1 MILLQLIEEI
11 EGLKDSQLKQVQ
23 KIGSLEKEL
32 VRCFAYALFFFFFL
46 VVYDLHP
53 LVLSSKVFKGLF
65 CHHLKNLVLFFNSLL
80 LPSSHTQDE

>member
-1 MILLQLIEEI
+1 MFCLCSFI
-11 EGLKDSQLKQVQ
+11 
-23 KIGSLEKEL
+23 
-32 VRCFAYALFFFFFL
+32 YFFL

-53 LVLSSKVFKGLF
+53 LVLSIKVFKGLF

>member
-32 VRCFAYALFFFFFL
+32 VRCFAYALSFIYLFFL
-46 VVYDLHP
+46 
-53 LVLSSKVFKGLF
+53 
-65 CHHLKNLVLFFNSLL
+65 
-80 LPSSHTQDE
+80 